1 MDAEEFEWESQL
13 RFYWMKSVDNLII
26 QQCSGKCGQIYG
38 LVYKI
43 GQGTCGHNLKKTI
56 KSLISKEKKCKPK
69 I

>member
-26 QQCSGKCGQIYG
+26 QQCSGKCGRMYG
-38 LVYKI
+38 LVHKI
-43 GQGTCGHNLKKTI
+43 CQGTCGHNLKKNQITNL
-56 KSLISKEKKCKPK
+56 KRKKCKPK

>member
-26 QQCSGKCGQIYG
+26 QQCSGKCSRIYS
-38 LVYKI
+38 LVYTI
-43 GQGTCGHNLKKTI
+43 RQGTCGYNLKKKI
-56 KSLISKEKKCKPK
+56 KSLIFKRKKCKPK